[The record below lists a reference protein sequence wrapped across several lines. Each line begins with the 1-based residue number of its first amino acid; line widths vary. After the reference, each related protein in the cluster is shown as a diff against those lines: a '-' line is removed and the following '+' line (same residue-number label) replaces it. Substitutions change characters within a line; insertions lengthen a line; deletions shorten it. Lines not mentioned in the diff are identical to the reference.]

1 MPDQQTAPSAAQVVA
16 AIDIGA
22 NAIRMALAEVFP
34 DGRIEVLER
43 LHRAARLGQD
53 TFRRGRLGG
62 ESMRAALAV
71 LRDFR
76 QVVDLYQA
84 QRIRAVATSAVR
96 EASNADTFLDR
107 IFLSTGFH
115 VDVIDT
121 SEECRLTVSAVRQS
135 LGSRLAPPEQSPKT
149 TLKMEP
155 KGTIPFSLQ
164 ENWDSPGQTGDSP
177 QVLALIADVGGGST
191 LLTLLENGQI
201 DTSQSLR
208 LGSIRLQEMFSIS
221 EESPERSADLL
232 RQHISTALD
241 NVQMPVPLTAITTFV
256 AVGGDAR
263 FAAREIGRSAES
275 ADLAIVQS
283 ADFDAFVDRCE
294 RCTAEEL
301 SKRHGLPFAEVE
313 TVNPAL
319 LVLQI
324 LLHATRAEQM
334 LVSQVSMR
342 DGLLLELA
350 REVTGREDEDLV
362 QGVIH
367 SALTLAEKYHADVNH
382 AWNVAAVAVQ
392 FFDSLQADHGLNQ
405 RHRLLLRVAA
415 LLHEIGG
422 YVSSR
427 AHHKHSE
434 YLIGNSEIFGL
445 NRNEINIIAEVAR
458 YHRRSIPRAQHVNF
472 MALRREDRVVV
483 GKLAALLRVADALIR
498 GHYRRAQEI
507 RLDRRGDDLFV
518 TLPGANRL
526 LEQRALDAKDDLF
539 EEIFGLKIRLE
550 EE

>member
-1 MPDQQTAPSAAQVVA
+1 MPDPKTTPPTVQIVA

-22 NAIRMALAEVFP
+22 NAIRMVLAEVFG

-43 LHRAARLGQD
+43 LQRAARLGQD
-53 TFRRGRLGG
+53 TFRRGRLGA
-62 ESMRAALAV
+62 ESMRAALRV

-76 QVVDLYQA
+76 QVVDLYKA

-135 LGSRLAPPEQSPKT
+135 LGPRLEP
-149 TLKMEP
+149 P
-155 KGTIPFSLQ
+155 KGTTTSPNGTASFSLH
-164 ENWDSPGQTGDSP
+164 ENWGSP
-177 QVLALIADVGGGST
+177 QFVAPPVLTLIADVGGGSA
-191 LLTLLENGQI
+191 LLTLLENGEI
-201 DTSQSLR
+201 AASQSLR
-208 LGSIRLQEMFSIS
+208 LGSIRLQEMFSTS
-221 EESPERSADLL
+221 EESPQRSADLL

-241 NVQMPVPLTAITTFV
+241 NLQMPVPLSEINTFV

-263 FAAREIGRSAES
+263 FAAREIGLIAES

-283 ADFDAFVDRCE
+283 ADFDDFVDRCE
-294 RCTAEEL
+294 RCTPEDL
-301 SKRHGLPFAEVE
+301 SKRHGLPYAEAE
-313 TVNPAL
+313 TLNPAL

-324 LLHATRAEQM
+324 LLHAARAGQM
-334 LVSQVSMR
+334 IVSQASMR

-350 REVTGREDEDLV
+350 REVTGRDDEDLV
-362 QGVIH
+362 RGIIH
-367 SALTLAEKYHADVNH
+367 STTSIAEKYHVDVNH
-382 AWNVAAVAVQ
+382 AQNVAEVSVQ
-392 FFDSLQADHGLNQ
+392 MFDLLQSDHGLNK

-415 LLHEIGG
+415 LLHEVGG
-422 YVSSR
+422 YVSNR

-445 NRNEINIIAEVAR
+445 NRNEINIVAQIAR
-458 YHRRSIPRAQHVNF
+458 YHRRSIPRAQHPNY

-483 GKLAALLRVADALIR
+483 GKMAALLRVADALIR
-498 GHYRRAQEI
+498 GHYRRAQEL
-507 RLDRRGDDLFV
+507 RLDRHGDELLI

-526 LEQRALDAKDDLF
+526 LEERALAAKGDLF
-539 EEIFGLKIRLE
+539 EEIFGLKIRLME
-550 EE
+550 E